1 MAWTF
6 STEVDAYDA
15 AAGAL
20 LRSDAE
26 RHTIGV
32 TVIDSARR
40 RSTPLD
46 PPEWYAWWTDSA
58 QAVTGCASITPP
70 WPLLLECLP
79 EETLDPLAEL
89 LVAGDVPVAGVNGPN
104 SLAAT
109 FASMWR
115 VRTGDRVLLHD
126 ALRLFRLETLKP
138 PNRAVEGRH
147 RIASEDDLP
156 LLVEW
161 FTQFGVEVHGPMG
174 RVEESVRQR
183 LDHGGIWLWC
193 DDTDEPVSVVGHTP
207 PISDVARLG
216 PVFTP
221 VDRRGNGYAESLT
234 HVVSQ
239 SLRDQRCSVVLFTDQ
254 SNPTS
259 NGIYTRLGYRPVMDR
274 LMLSFEPAA
283 QMTKE

>member
-1 MAWTF
+1 MAWNH
-6 STEVDAYDA
+6 STDVDEYDA

-46 PPEWYAWWTDSA
+46 PPEWYAWWTDGA
-58 QAVTGCASITPP
+58 QQVTGCASITPP

-79 EETLDPLAEL
+79 EDALGPLAEL
-89 LVAGDVPVAGVNGPN
+89 LVAEDVPVVGVNGPN
-104 SLAAT
+104 TLAVT

-115 VRTGDRVLLHD
+115 VLTGDRVLLHD
-126 ALRLFRLETLKP
+126 ALRLFRLETLSP
-138 PNRAVEGRH
+138 PNRVVAGQQ
-147 RIASEDDLP
+147 RIASDDDF
-156 LLVEW
+156 LLIVEW
-161 FTQFGVEVHGPMG
+161 FTQFGVEVHGPMP

-183 LDHGGIWLWC
+183 LDHGGMWLWC
-193 DDTDEPVSVVGHTP
+193 DGTDEPVSVVSHTP
-207 PISDVARLG
+207 PISDVVRLG

-221 VDRRGNGYAESLT
+221 RERRGNGYAEALT
-234 HVVSQ
+234 YAV
-239 SLRDQRCSVVLFTDQ
+239 SLRVKGQGLGAVLFTDQ

-259 NGIYTRLGYRPVMDR
+259 NGIYTRIGYRPVMDR
-274 LMLSFEPAA
+274 LALEFEPASE
-283 QMTKE
+283 KLKG